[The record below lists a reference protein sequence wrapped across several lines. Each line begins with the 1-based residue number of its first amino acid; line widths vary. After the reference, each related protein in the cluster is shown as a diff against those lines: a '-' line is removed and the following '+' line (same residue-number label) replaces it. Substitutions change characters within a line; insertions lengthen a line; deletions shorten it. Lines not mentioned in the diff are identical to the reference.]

1 VVLVVPVRVLRDG
14 LRKKDGAHLSG
25 DGGDLLTI
33 WLERP
38 MDAGAL
44 QEWRAVDD
52 CDRRE
57 QSSGRA
63 IFSFSFSIKPAHYA
77 NIFLC
82 GSHGCGTLWRIIF
95 LVLSTLAMHDDQM
108 VATMAFQEIS
118 YRWIICGKT
127 NSS

>member
-1 VVLVVPVRVLRDG
+1 MVLVVPVRVLRGG

-25 DGGDLLTI
+25 DGGDLLII

-52 CDRRE
+52 CDDRRE

-63 IFSFSFSIKPAHYA
+63 IFSFSFSIK
-77 NIFLC
+77 
-82 GSHGCGTLWRIIF
+82 
-95 LVLSTLAMHDDQM
+95 
-108 VATMAFQEIS
+108 E
-118 YRWIICGKT
+118 
-127 NSS
+127 SSF